1 VALGAAA
8 AILGIPRKEAVL
20 IELYTFAT
28 SLLGAAMRLIRLDH
42 EEAQLILARL
52 KPLMVRVAEEN
63 MDRSPSEMRAF
74 APLID
79 IMGMAHERA
88 SIRMFIT

>member
-1 VALGAAA
+1 
-8 AILGIPRKEAVL
+8 
-20 IELYTFAT
+20 
-28 SLLGAAMRLIRLDH
+28 
-42 EEAQLILARL
+42 
-52 KPLMVRVAEEN
+52 MVRVAEEN